1 MRIDLGGKRLQLG
14 ILAED
19 FIFIIHMDELLDAH
33 CHLIELLVQHTEFI
47 LPSFILEGEGGGR
60 EASLFIRK
68 GFDFHH
74 QIIDM
79 DGQQVNQVP

>member
-1 MRIDLGGKRLQLG
+1 MGGKRLQLG

-33 CHLIELLVQHTEFI
+33 CHLIELLVQHAEFI

-60 EASLFIRK
+60 EAPSLSAKDLI
-68 GFDFHH
+68 FHH